1 MSSTGRRERGERLK
15 KAAKKAGFTSDQ
27 IGELLGVEGG
37 TVRGWW
43 RGASEP
49 SIDMLTHYARLT
61 LVSVSYLIEGD
72 RPMGP
77 SGTLQEWLLRYA
89 ELIRQGVPPLEAIN
103 QITGVSS
110 VGDPGIPEDRLTP
123 EEREILA
130 GEATAMQA
138 VLEEA
143 SGGQWDRLNDEQRLA
158 VLRLIETMAPG
169 DTAGEE
175 S

>member
-1 MSSTGRRERGERLK
+1 MSSIGRRERGDRLK

-89 ELIRQGVPPLEAIN
+89 ELIRQGVSPLEAIN
-103 QITGVSS
+103 RITGVNS
-110 VGDPGIPEDRLTP
+110 VSDPGIPGDRLTP
-123 EEREILA
+123 EERALLA
-130 GEATAMQA
+130 GDADAMQA
-138 VLEEA
+138 TLEDA
-143 SGGQWDRLNDEQRLA
+143 SGGQWDRLTDAQKLA
-158 VLRLIETMAPG
+158 VLQLIETMTPG

-175 S
+175 D